1 MTQQIGHLETVEPRK
16 LFPNEAGDFTTWLEE
31 HIEVLGDR
39 LGLKLSNAEREQAVG
54 SFSADLRAE
63 DGDGRLVV
71 IENQLER
78 TDHDHL
84 GKVLTYLVNLEAKIA
99 IWVSPAPR
107 PEHMRVV
114 QWLNEIT
121 PADVAFYLVKLEAVR
136 IGASRLHLFSLP
148 WLGLARRPEPS
159 VPRGRN
165 WPRHQR
171 YVGNSGRN
179 S

>member
-1 MTQQIGHLETVEPRK
+1 MTQQVGLLVTVEPRQ
-16 LFPNEAGDFTTWLEE
+16 LFRNEAGDFTTWLEE

-39 LGLKLSNAEREQAVG
+39 LGLTLSNAEREQAVG
-54 SFSADLRAE
+54 SFSVDLRAE

-84 GKVLTYLVNLEAKIA
+84 GKVLTYLVNLEAKTA

-121 PADVAFYLVKLEAVR
+121 PVDVAFYLVKVEAVR
-136 IGASRLHLFSLP
+136 IEDSAARKRSLP
-148 WLGLARRPEPS
+148 KS
-159 VPRGRN
+159 VA
-165 WPRHQR
+165 
-171 YVGNSGRN
+171 SGT
-179 S
+179 SSGHSWWTAATAVPIC